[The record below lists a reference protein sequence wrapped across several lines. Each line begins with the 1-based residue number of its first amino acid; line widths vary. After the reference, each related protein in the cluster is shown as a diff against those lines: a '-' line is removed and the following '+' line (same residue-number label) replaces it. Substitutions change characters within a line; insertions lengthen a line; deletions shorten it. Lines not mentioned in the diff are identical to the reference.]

1 MNFLKTA
8 MATVVGLIIFTAIIT
23 VPFFIFLIA
32 AISSSASEV
41 VKLEDESI
49 LHLKLNSQILEREV
63 ENPFGEIPMFAG
75 VPQGG
80 IGLME
85 LKGAIRQASE
95 DENIAGIF
103 LETSSV
109 MAGISTIDEVREA
122 LEEFKESGKFIYS
135 YSKGYSEGAY
145 YLASVA
151 DQIFMNPDFAMLE
164 LNGLSMESI
173 YMKGLFEKLEVEP
186 IIFKVGDYK
195 EATEPFDRKSMSP
208 AARKRN
214 TELLS
219 KMYDHLLKKIADGR
233 GMTLEEVKHI
243 SDSALANLETDAL
256 DYGLVDALLY
266 RDQVMEKMA
275 EKMEVE
281 NVDDLEFISYKK
293 YRKTYSTYKSSD
305 NRIAVI
311 VASGTIV
318 TGKGE
323 SNNIGSA
330 TYAKEIRKAADNDKI
345 KAIVLRIN
353 SGGGSALASDIMWR
367 EVQLAAEKK
376 PIIASM
382 SDYAASG
389 GYYMAM
395 GCDTIVAQA
404 NTITGS
410 IGIFSLMFNVENF
423 LGNKL
428 GITTDGVKTGYF
440 SDLYSMTN
448 PLTDYEFNY
457 IQKSVSKGY
466 EVFTGKAAQGRG
478 MAVEEIERLASGR
491 IWTGAEAL
499 ENGLVDVLG
508 DLDDAVEIA
517 AAKAGVSDDFKVS
530 LYPVQKEPIQEL
542 LESLSGDYEAKA
554 MAEKLDELYP
564 YMQSLE
570 TLKEMKGIQA
580 RELSRVDF

>member
-32 AISSSASEV
+32 AISSSDSEV

-233 GMTLEEVKHI
+233 GLTLEEVKHI

-530 LYPVQKEPIQEL
+530 FYPVQKEPIQEL